1 MPNKHMACYQARKIW
16 FEKIF
21 PYLNDEEL
29 TMIGHS
35 LWWMFLLKY
44 ISENWFPKKIKQLHL
59 ASSCLDETDMPREEA
74 YMGDFLFDLEKIP
87 KIQNFVEKIFIYH
100 STDDPVVPYSHA
112 ERLHTYLP
120 KAQLITLTD
129 RGHIIQIEFPELLEN
144 ILQ

>member
-1 MPNKHMACYQARKIW
+1 
-16 FEKIF
+16 
-21 PYLNDEEL
+21 
-29 TMIGHS
+29 
-35 LWWMFLLKY
+35 
-44 ISENWFPKKIKQLHL
+44 
-59 ASSCLDETDMPREEA
+59 MPREEA
-74 YMGDFLFDLEKIP
+74 YMGDFLFDLETIP